1 MVNQCEGHINFKKYV
16 RCPGRSPG
24 IHCKNRHLMENE
36 VIVIRDALLNDFDL
50 AGCDTRSA
58 LLQRLAIQIN
68 HLIQAD
74 FHRLLACLYRLDISE
89 LKLKQTLEENT
100 DKDAGELIATLVV
113 ERQLQKLKTRQQF
126 RQQNDIPED
135 EKW

>member
-1 MVNQCEGHINFKKYV
+1 
-16 RCPGRSPG
+16 
-24 IHCKNRHLMENE
+24 MENE

-50 AGCDTRSA
+50 SGCDTRSA
-58 LLQRLAIQIN
+58 LLQRLALQIN

-74 FHRLLACLYRLDISE
+74 FHRLLASLYRLDISE

-113 ERQLQKLKTRQQF
+113 ERQLQKLKTRQAF

>member
-1 MVNQCEGHINFKKYV
+1 MSDV
-16 RCPGRSPG
+16 RVARPG
-24 IHCKNRHLMENE
+24 IYCKNRLLMENE

-58 LLQRLAIQIN
+58 LLQRLAMQIN

-100 DKDAGELIATLVV
+100 DRDAGELIAALVV
-113 ERQLQKLKTRQQF
+113 ERQLEKLKTRQAY

>member
-1 MVNQCEGHINFKKYV
+1 
-16 RCPGRSPG
+16 
-24 IHCKNRHLMENE
+24 MENE

-50 AGCDTRSA
+50 AGCDTRPA
-58 LLQRLAIQIN
+58 LLKRLAMQIN

-74 FHRLLACLYRLDISE
+74 FHRLVACLYRLDISE

-113 ERQLQKLKTRQQF
+113 ERQLQKWKTRQQF
-126 RQQNDIPED
+126 KSSGNIPDD

>member
-1 MVNQCEGHINFKKYV
+1 
-16 RCPGRSPG
+16 
-24 IHCKNRHLMENE
+24 MENE
-36 VIVIRDALLNDFDL
+36 IIVIRDALLNDFDL
-50 AGCDTRSA
+50 AGCETRTA
-58 LLQRLAIQIN
+58 LLQRLAAQIN

-74 FHRLLACLYRLDISE
+74 FHRLVACLYRLDISE

-100 DKDAGELIATLVV
+100 DKDAGELIAMLVV
-113 ERQLQKLKTRQQF
+113 ERQLQKLQTRQRY